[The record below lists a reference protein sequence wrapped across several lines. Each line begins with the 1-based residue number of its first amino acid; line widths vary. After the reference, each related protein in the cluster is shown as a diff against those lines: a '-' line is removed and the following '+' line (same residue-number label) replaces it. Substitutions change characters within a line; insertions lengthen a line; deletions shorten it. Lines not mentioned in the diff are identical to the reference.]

1 MKKIAFLFPGQG
13 SQAIGMG
20 ADFYNEFNFVRDLFQ
35 MASDLT
41 HLDVAHLCFN
51 GPMEEL
57 TATINLQPAVTAVN
71 LACYSALAAQDI
83 RPHIVAGHSLG
94 EYSALH
100 AAGTISAEDTIRLVF
115 KRGQLMHREATRHQG
130 VMHAVI
136 GLAYAEV
143 QALVEKAQVN
153 GTVSIAN
160 HNTEKQL
167 VITGDPDAVKMVS
180 ALAADL
186 GAKSIP
192 LKISGAWH
200 SQLIK
205 GAEADFIAYMDAVA
219 FQPPT
224 RTVIHNVTADSATEP
239 AQIKDTMGRQLCS
252 PVRWYDSICR
262 LMDEKVSVFAE
273 IGPGRVLTGLVRKI
287 VPRDYPCQVYNVN
300 NMKTFEKFLKDVT

>member
-20 ADFYNEFNFVRDLFQ
+20 ADFYNEFKFVKDIFQ

-71 LACYSALAAQDI
+71 LACYAALAARAI

-100 AAGTISAEDTIRLVF
+100 AAGIISLEDTIRLVF
-115 KRGQLMHREATRHQG
+115 KRGQLMHREATRNQG
-130 VMHAVI
+130 VMHAII
-136 GLAYAEV
+136 GLTHAEV
-143 QALVEKAQVN
+143 QALLDRAQTQ
-153 GTVSIAN
+153 GAVSIAN

-167 VITGDPDAVKMVS
+167 VITGDPDTVKMVS
-180 ALAADL
+180 AMATDL

-192 LKISGAWH
+192 LKVSGAWH

-205 GAEADFIAYMDAVA
+205 GAEADFIAYMNTVA
-219 FQPPT
+219 FQRPT
-224 RTVIHNVTADSATEP
+224 GTVIHNVTADNATDP
-239 AQIKDTMGRQLCS
+239 AQIKDIMGRQLCS
-252 PVRWYDSICR
+252 PVRWYDSICK

-273 IGPGRVLTGLVRKI
+273 IGPGKVLTGLVRKI
-287 VPRDYPCQVYNVN
+287 VPRDYPCQVYNIN
-300 NMKTFEKFLKDVT
+300 NMKTFEKFLKEIK